1 MNKPIFRV
9 VQGKNNISANKPIF
23 NIEHITNNTDVNDEE
38 FFPQPDPS
46 QNGDNKN
53 LNQKSIILNT
63 NHTTFTTSSTLTQY
77 EKLNDIKEIIKYVK
91 KETLFSLILYI
102 NGLLGL
108 FGIKDKLIF
117 VYDEVV
123 ENFNKD
129 FNIKLLNESIENLL
143 TATIGKNGKKSDLN
157 HNIKLIKKIYDKKY
171 DSLIA
176 LLKLSFFQVLEHFR
190 RTRYHPELQ
199 GFDYYLIRSI
209 EKLEEQNKGKDYISY
224 YMNVLYDYEYIY
236 KDPKD
241 YKKGVLFI
249 TINEQ

>member
-9 VQGKNNISANKPIF
+9 VQGKKNSFNKTIF
-23 NIEHITNNTDVNDEE
+23 NLEHIANNTVVNDEE
-38 FFPQPDPS
+38 FLPQPDPS
-46 QNGDNKN
+46 QNDKNKN
-53 LNQKSIILNT
+53 LNQKSKILNS
-63 NHTTFTTSSTLTQY
+63 NHTTFTTSSTLTHY
-77 EKLNDIKEIIKYVK
+77 GILYDIKDIIKYAK
-91 KETLFSLILYI
+91 KEIVFSLILYI

-108 FGIKDKLIF
+108 FGIQEKLIF
-117 VYDEVV
+117 IYDEII

-129 FNIKLLNESIENLL
+129 YNIKLLNESIENLL
-143 TATIGKNGKKSDLN
+143 TEIDGKNGEKSELN
-157 HNIKLIKKIYDKKY
+157 HNIKLIKKIYKKKY

-209 EKLEEQNKGKDYISY
+209 EKLEEQNKGKDYICY

-241 YKKGVLFI
+241 YKKGDLFI